1 MKVIYK
7 ERQTGKT
14 TELIDIASQNGGYII
29 CHSRDEAYRISKEAE
44 KNGKQILFPLT
55 YDEYLDGSF
64 CGKNIKA
71 FYIDNVD
78 FLLSKIA
85 KGVQVK
91 AFTINKEDA

>member
-1 MKVIYK
+1 VKVIYK
-7 ERQTGKT
+7 ERRTGKT
-14 TELIDIASQNGGYII
+14 TELIDMASQNGGYII

-55 YDEYLDGSF
+55 YEEYLNGSF

-85 KGVQVK
+85 KGVQVM
-91 AFTINKEDA
+91 AFTINKEDV